1 LSNKRTREGVKLVVK
16 GHMSVHVLEVL
27 EMLMHPM
34 AMAMHMRDLIDFAL
48 IDKLGFRG
56 AVKSVRQ
63 VGIFHSPRR
72 LIQGVGVCLYVAR
85 A

>member
-1 LSNKRTREGVKLVVK
+1 MSNKSTSVGVKLVGK

-34 AMAMHMRDLIDFAL
+34 AMHMRNLIDFAL

>member
-1 LSNKRTREGVKLVVK
+1 
-16 GHMSVHVLEVL
+16 MSVHVLEVL
-27 EMLMHPM
+27 EMLMHP
-34 AMAMHMRDLIDFAL
+34 MAMHMRDLIDFAL